1 MWESYNVIIRK
12 YKRIPLSDERRLIL
26 KAQRGSKKSREEL
39 VLRNVGFL
47 IYRIHKVAFPAL
59 VRRFGEDLLVEAIL
73 IAYQKTKSYDLDYC
87 NEKGV
92 PNPVKFSS
100 YIWKRIDGFIIDS
113 LNKELQESNYYNQY
127 EKATGIWKI

>member
-1 MWESYNVIIRK
+1 MWEAYNAIIRQ
-12 YKRIPLSDERRLIL
+12 YKRISLSEERRLISQ
-26 KAQRGSKKSREEL
+26 AQRGSKKSREEL
-39 VLRNVGFL
+39 VLRNVCFL

-73 IAYQKTKSYDLDYC
+73 IVYQKIKSYDLDYC

-92 PNPVKFSS
+92 QNPVRFSS
-100 YIWKRIDGFIIDS
+100 YIWKRIDGFLIDS

-127 EKATGIWKI
+127 EKVTAM

>member
-1 MWESYNVIIRK
+1 MWESYNVIIRQ
-12 YKRIPLSDERRLIL
+12 YKRIPLSEERHLIL

-73 IAYQKTKSYDLDYC
+73 IAYQKIKSYDFDYC

-127 EKATGIWKI
+127 EKATGMWKI